1 MNYSN
6 PFQTMQQMNQ
16 MLQNNSNPMQ
26 QMMSMARK
34 QRQPINHQQ
43 FVQGASYLN
52 EKALADIVTQARQ
65 QGISEEDIKNGLDFL
80 AQLRK

>member
-6 PFQTMQQMNQ
+6 PLQTINQ
-16 MLQNNSNPMQ
+16 MMN
-26 QMMSMARK
+26 MARQ
-34 QRQPINHQQ
+34 QRQPINQQQ

-52 EKALADIVTQARQ
+52 EKALADIVTQARK
-65 QGISEEDIKNGLDFL
+65 QGISEDDIKNGLDFL